1 MHAKLCKWGNSQG
14 IRIPKT
20 ILGALDIN
28 ENEILELT
36 YDTLE
41 KTITLSIPTL
51 TPCQELV
58 GPSTHDEHLSPD
70 EILLRKRREK

>member
-20 ILGALDIN
+20 ILAALDIN

-41 KTITLSIPTL
+41 KTITL

-58 GPSTHDEHLSPD
+58 GPSTHDKHLSPD
-70 EILLRKRREK
+70 EILFRKRREK